1 MAVMNLEHL
10 HNKLISAARAT
21 PADDRVPY
29 AFEKRVMA
37 RLTDSVRVDLLGA
50 WSAALWRG
58 ALACLVVTML
68 SGTWMLWTETHTD
81 RPEFAHEFSAAVF
94 ASAGDNSDDDD
105 EVW

>member
-1 MAVMNLEHL
+1 MNLDNL
-10 HNKLISAARAT
+10 HKKLITAARAT

-37 RLTDSVRVDLLGA
+37 RLADTVRVDLLGA

-68 SGTWMLWTETHTD
+68 SGAWVLWTEQPNEH
-81 RPEFAHEFSAAVF
+81 PEFNHDFNAAVF
-94 ASAGDNSDDDD
+94 NAELFASVGSTED
-105 EVW
+105 VR

>member
-1 MAVMNLEHL
+1 MNLDNL
-10 HNKLISAARAT
+10 QNKLITAARAT

-37 RLTDSVRVDLLGA
+37 RLAEGVRVDLLGA

-68 SGTWMLWTETHTD
+68 SGAWLVWTEQQPD
-81 RPEFAHEFSAAVF
+81 QSEFAHDFSAAVF
-94 ASAGDNSDDDD
+94 ASAGSTD

>member
-1 MAVMNLEHL
+1 MNLENL
-10 HNKLISAARAT
+10 HNKLITAARAT
-21 PADDRVPY
+21 QADDRVPY

-37 RLTDSVRVDLLGA
+37 RLADSVRVDLLGA

-68 SGTWMLWTETHTD
+68 SGAWMLSTETHPD
-81 RPEFAHEFSAAVF
+81 SPEFAHEFSAAVF
-94 ASAGDNSDDDD
+94 ASAGDNSDDET